1 MEGFALAAILP
12 PWSYKS
18 ELLTPKLKHNRTLLL
33 KVTILAKAINK
44 DKPPILWR
52 TAFQAEYYIGDC
64 PGTPPSLV
72 YQVTHGTAFQAA
84 ERLRFLFLPRS

>member
-18 ELLTPKLKHNRTLLL
+18 ELLTPKLKNNRTLLH

-44 DKPPILWR
+44 NKH
-52 TAFQAEYYIGDC
+52 
-64 PGTPPSLV
+64 PSSDV
-72 YQVTHGTAFQAA
+72 
-84 ERLRFLFLPRS
+84 LPSRQQYRV